1 MKSIRIAFFAD
12 LHIRR
17 DKLQAQTDFGA
28 PSRVVPRKA
37 RQALNTVE
45 PDYVFGLGDLTAES
59 SPEDWRGYKK
69 WLEGIDA
76 PVFDVFGNHDRDYT
90 VFTTHNYGEEYFTVL
105 GRVADTKALRIGN
118 AIFVLISEE
127 HNPEGGPT
135 RLTSTVSEKRFRF
148 LESILEEYAD
158 DHNVFVLS
166 HTLLRGTTALST
178 DWNFN
183 DTREWKIITEK
194 FFRLFDQYPVVA
206 HLTGHTHIDYR
217 YRARARDIDGV
228 RRNGKVGKFLDGR
241 TYESLPDITFLNMPC
256 VDTAHGWVG
265 SNFALLRELGKST
278 AKARKSPFRKLY
290 MGIEEKGPPF
300 FDILYRSRINNVLGR
315 AAIYYVDLVP
325 GQDRVT
331 VTTRW
336 LRKDRDVEY
345 YPLQLRRPFEAT
357 EGSMELLASDLSVRT
372 KENLLVPRDD
382 WFLLP
387 TNEAGSAAFSQR
399 FPEPVSIEGLRVD
412 ATNLASYA
420 VRWKGSRDGGQTWDD
435 DWQAE
440 PRELGEVD
448 AVLIEMS
455 FRAGDEAA
463 SIADIA
469 VETEPLSIPSA
480 PRVASKARTHS

>member
-1 MKSIRIAFFAD
+1 MKPIRIAFFAD
-12 LHIRR
+12 LHIRG

-37 RQALNTVE
+37 RQAINDVE
-45 PDYVFGLGDLTAES
+45 PDYIFGLGDLTAES
-59 SPEDWRGYKK
+59 SPEDWRGYRK

-90 VFTTHNYGEEYFTVL
+90 VFTSHNYGEEYFTVL

-118 AIFVLISEE
+118 TIFVLISEE

-135 RLTSTVSEKRFRF
+135 RLTSTVPEKRFRF
-148 LESILEEYAD
+148 LERILEEYAD

-178 DWNFN
+178 DWGFN
-183 DTREWKIITEK
+183 DIEEWKVITRK
-194 FFRLFDQYPVVA
+194 FFRLFEEYPVVA

-217 YRARARDIDGV
+217 YRSRARDVEGA

-241 TYESLPDITFLNMPC
+241 TYDSLPDTTFLNMPC

-278 AKARKSPFRKLY
+278 AKARRSPFRKLY
-290 MGIEEKGPPF
+290 MRVEEKGPPF
-300 FDILYRSRINNVLGR
+300 FDILYRSRVNNVLGR

-325 GQDRVT
+325 GQDQIT

-336 LRKDRDVEY
+336 LRKDRDVEH
-345 YPLQLRRPFEAT
+345 YPLRLHQPVEVADGGT
-357 EGSMELLASDLSVRT
+357 EFLASDLSVRT
-372 KENLLVPRDD
+372 KKNLLVPRDD

-387 TNEAGSAAFSQR
+387 ANEQGSAAFSQR
-399 FPEPVSIEGLRVD
+399 FPETVAISGLKVE
-412 ATNLASYA
+412 ATGLADHS

-435 DWQAE
+435 DWQAD
-440 PRELGEVD
+440 PNKLSSVD
-448 AVLIEMS
+448 AVLLEVT
-455 FRAGDEAA
+455 FRAGDAPAA
-463 SIADIA
+463 IADVV
-469 VETEPLSIPSA
+469 VETRFSEG
-480 PRVASKARTHS
+480 RFHN